1 MRGTFITFEGLD
13 GSGKTTQLNLLTN
26 ELEQSGFAVLA
37 TREPGGTSLGK
48 AVRELILSEE
58 PKPAPLAELLLFAAD
73 RAQHVETLI
82 RPALRQN
89 KIVIS
94 DRYADATAAYQGA
107 GRGFEP
113 DLIRQIIRLATDGL
127 LPDLTFFFDLP
138 IAESLSRV
146 ARRTVAGESENRL
159 DREKTDFYER
169 VRLEYLAI
177 ARREAERF
185 RIIDGSRSI
194 AEIHQQVLQT
204 TVSFLN
210 AARDHAEPLAF

>member
-1 MRGTFITFEGLD
+1 MSGIFITFEGLD
-13 GSGKTTQLNLLTN
+13 GSGKTTQLNLLAD
-26 ELEQSGFAVLA
+26 ELERSGFAIIA
-37 TREPGGTSLGK
+37 TREPGGTALGT
-48 AVRELILSEE
+48 AVRELILSEN

-82 RPALRQN
+82 RPALSQN

-107 GRGFEP
+107 GRGFEST
-113 DLIRQIIRLATDGL
+113 LIRQIIELATSGL
-127 LPDLTFFFDLP
+127 QPDLTFFFDLP
-138 IAESLSRV
+138 IAESLHRI

-169 VRLEYLAI
+169 VRLEYLTI
-177 ARREAERF
+177 ARCDAERF

-194 AEIHQQVLQT
+194 EEIHRQVLQT
-204 TVSFLN
+204 TVAFLN
-210 AARDHAEPLAF
+210 AGRDRAKPPAF